1 MSGRWWMDDAAC
13 TAPDMAGWW
22 DLDGQVLSVH
32 NMRAIGAC
40 RSCPV
45 FEQCREYADELE
57 TRNTTRD
64 IAAIFAA
71 ETPAQR
77 VARRNRAPRPEA
89 VAGACRSCGRA
100 MRAASTPLAEH
111 PGTVP
116 RATNDECRTCWGKS
130 PARAA
135 RARVKK
141 QEARRAK
148 TKAA

>member
-1 MSGRWWMDDAAC
+1 MSEQWMDEGAC
-13 TAPDMAGWW
+13 TDPSMEGWW

-32 NMRAIGAC
+32 NMRALGAC

-45 FEQCREYADELE
+45 FEQCRAYADELE
-57 TRNTTRD
+57 AHSTTRD

-77 VARRNRAPRPEA
+77 VARRNKRPRPEP
-89 VAGACRSCGRA
+89 VAGVCLSCGRP
-100 MRAASTPLAEH
+100 MRRSSARVAEC
-111 PGTVP
+111 PGTVV
-116 RATNDECRTCWGKS
+116 RATNGECRTCWGKS
-130 PARAA
+130 PERAA